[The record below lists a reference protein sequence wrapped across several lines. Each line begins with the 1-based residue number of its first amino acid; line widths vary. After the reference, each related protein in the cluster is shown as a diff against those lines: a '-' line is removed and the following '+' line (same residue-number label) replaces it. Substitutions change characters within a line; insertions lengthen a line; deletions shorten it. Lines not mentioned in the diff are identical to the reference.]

1 MAENRSVQDRWKG
14 ELEKLEQLRDELR
27 VRAHLLKADAR
38 QELEE
43 LEEKLQKL
51 KRGISMSPV
60 THAAEK
66 AASDVSEA
74 SGLLFEAVK
83 NGLTRIRKSLSD

>member
-1 MAENRSVQDRWKG
+1 MSENRSMKDRWKG
-14 ELEKLEQLRDELR
+14 EVEKLEQLRDELR

-51 KRGISMSPV
+51 RRDVAMSPV

-74 SGLLFEAVK
+74 SGLLFEAVRD
-83 NGLTRIRKSLSD
+83 GLTRIRRSLKD

>member
-1 MAENRSVQDRWKG
+1 MSENRSLKDRWKG
-14 ELEKLEQLRDELR
+14 EVEKLEQLRDELR

-43 LEEKLQKL
+43 LEEKLQRL
-51 KRGISMSPV
+51 RRDVAMSPV

-74 SGLLFEAVK
+74 SGLLFEAVRD
-83 NGLTRIRKSLSD
+83 GLTRIRRSLKD